1 MAEYQYLAY
10 SDNRKLL
17 SGTESAASQEIAG
30 RMLTSRGYKILS
42 IKPVPAFLP
51 SLQFSPTLNRVPV
64 QAIVL
69 FSRQLALLL
78 ESGTPMVNAIDLLRV
93 QTTNTHLKAVLG
105 DVITQIRKG
114 QRLYQ
119 VLGRHPE
126 VFPKMYV
133 QTVLVG
139 EQSGSLESVLEQLAD
154 FMEKEETDAK
164 GVRGALRYPAVVS
177 VVALG
182 VIAVL
187 TIFVLPAFSGLYSD
201 LGLKLPLITRILFSF
216 IDWFAAYGVYVLGAI
231 GLALLGYYFY
241 SRTPQGE
248 LLTNR
253 LALKMPVI
261 GRVVHLSELSRCCRS
276 MSILHKSGLPI
287 SEIMALTT
295 ESAKNAYVKQ
305 ALTQV
310 HRDVLRGQGIAGS
323 MGRNRIFL
331 PMMVEMVAVGEAT
344 GTLDTTLTATAKSY
358 EAEAADRMRTII
370 EMIQPTVTLV
380 LGVLVAVIASA
391 LVSAMYS
398 LYGQMG

>member
-1 MAEYQYLAY
+1 MSEYQYLAY
-10 SDNRKLL
+10 ADNKKLI
-17 SGTESAASQEIAG
+17 SGTESAASPEIAG
-30 RMLTSRGYKILS
+30 RMLTSRGYKVLS
-42 IKPVPAFLP
+42 LRPMPAFLP
-51 SLQFSPTLNRVPV
+51 SLQFFPTLNRVPV

-93 QTTNTHLKAVLG
+93 QTTNRHLKVVLG
-105 DVITQIRKG
+105 EVITGIRKG
-114 QRLYQ
+114 QRLFQ

-126 VFPKMYV
+126 VFPKMYT

-154 FMEKEETDAK
+154 YLEKEEADAK

-201 LGLKLPLITRILFSF
+201 LGLKLPLITRMLFDT
-216 IDWFAAYGVYVLGAI
+216 IDWFAVYGVFVLGAI

-241 SRTPQGE
+241 SRTPQGG

-295 ESAKNAYVKQ
+295 EAAKNAYVKQ

-310 HRDVLRGQGIAGS
+310 HRDVLRGQGIAAS
-323 MGRNRIFL
+323 MSRNRIFL

-358 EAEAADRMRTII
+358 EVEAADRMRSII
-370 EMIQPTVTLV
+370 DMIQPTITLV
-380 LGVLVAVIASA
+380 LGVLVALIASA

-398 LYGQMG
+398 LYGQM